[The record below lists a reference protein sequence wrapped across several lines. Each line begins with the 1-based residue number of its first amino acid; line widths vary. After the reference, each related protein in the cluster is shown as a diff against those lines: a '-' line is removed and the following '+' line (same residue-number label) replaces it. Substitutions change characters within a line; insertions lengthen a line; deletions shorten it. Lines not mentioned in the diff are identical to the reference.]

1 MSKPLSP
8 LLASSS
14 RVSRAAGRK
23 PLLVLL
29 AGMVLGAAAIAG
41 GAGVWRGL
49 PGGTNAA
56 FSTARAIPV
65 VQALGSLTA
74 DKFAA
79 CTCPMDNNAEG
90 FFILDFLT
98 GDLTGGVLNP
108 QAGAAKFTRVYSY
121 NVLADLGVQA
131 GAAREPR
138 FLLLAGGMNFVGP
151 GANTMAQSV
160 LYVTD
165 VATGVTA
172 AYAIPWVSQQAR
184 VPGRAELVLLDIARP
199 RGGGPVAP

>member
-1 MSKPLSP
+1 MSNPLST
-8 LLASSS
+8 LSS
-14 RVSRAAGRK
+14 RLSHAAARK
-23 PLLVLL
+23 PLLMLL
-29 AGMVLGAAAIAG
+29 TSMALGAAVIVG
-41 GAGVWRGL
+41 GAAVRRAL
-49 PGGTNAA
+49 LGGSSDA
-56 FSTARAIPV
+56 FSAAGPIPV
-65 VQALGSLTA
+65 AHALGSLTA

-79 CTCPMDNNAEG
+79 CTCPMDINSEG

-108 QAGAAKFTRVYSY
+108 QAAAAKFTRMFSY

-131 GAAREPR
+131 GAKEPR

-165 VATGVTA
+165 VTTGVTA
-172 AYAIPWVSQQAR
+172 AYAIPWVTQQAR

-199 RGGGPVAP
+199 RAGGAAAP

>member
-1 MSKPLSP
+1 MRPSSP
-8 LLASSS
+8 SGLRSFFPRSTGLGLTA
-14 RVSRAAGRK
+14 VIVAACGFG
-23 PLLVLL
+23 
-29 AGMVLGAAAIAG
+29 AGLGAVLVMATRQSG
-41 GAGVWRGL
+41 GDDLL
-49 PGGTNAA
+49 PRVHG
-56 FSTARAIPV
+56 
-65 VQALGSLTA
+65 LGSLTA

-79 CTCPMDNNAEG
+79 CTCPMDINSEG

-108 QAGAAKFTRVYSY
+108 QAAAAKFTRMFSY
-121 NVLADLGVQA
+121 NVLGDLGVQA
-131 GAAREPR
+131 GAKEPR

-165 VATGVTA
+165 VTTGVTA
-172 AYAIPWVSQQAR
+172 AYAIPWVPQQAR

-199 RGGGPVAP
+199 RGGGAVAP

>member
-1 MSKPLSP
+1 MPASRFRALSTGG
-8 LLASSS
+8 LFSRGAVLRLAAVALTACGLGGMLGGVIVTAS
-14 RVSRAAGRK
+14 RQF
-23 PLLVLL
+23 
-29 AGMVLGAAAIAG
+29 G
-41 GAGVWRGL
+41 GADLL
-49 PGGTNAA
+49 PRVHG
-56 FSTARAIPV
+56 
-65 VQALGSLTA
+65 LGSLTA

-79 CTCPMDNNAEG
+79 CTCPVDNNSEG

-108 QAGAAKFTRVYSY
+108 QAGAAKFTRVFSY

-131 GAAREPR
+131 GAKEPR

-165 VATGVTA
+165 VSTGVTA
-172 AYAIPWVSQQAR
+172 AYAIPWVVQQAR

-199 RGGGPVAP
+199 RGGGVVPP